1 MQPVRS
7 APPVALRSPDTLDTM
22 ADITVI
28 SEEEPEEPSGD
39 VLAEAAVASAAI
51 AGHASAQ
58 ADRAVEWSGELA
70 EELDEVEAVATHA
83 AIESA
88 GKPSREEVR
97 QIADEAAE
105 SALERLAAL
114 LSERLAPTMTEP
126 AAEPKK
132 DEAPESV
139 KKSKKKKTFAE
150 RYLGIGDDEE

>member
-7 APPVALRSPDTLDTM
+7 APPVALRSPDTLDPM

-28 SEEEPEEPSGD
+28 SEEEPEEHSGD

-83 AIESA
+83 AIDSA
-88 GKPSREEVR
+88 GKPSRE
-97 QIADEAAE
+97 
-105 SALERLAAL
+105 
-114 LSERLAPTMTEP
+114 
-126 AAEPKK
+126 
-132 DEAPESV
+132 
-139 KKSKKKKTFAE
+139 
-150 RYLGIGDDEE
+150 